1 MRALACLICLFLMT
15 SCDWLAPGDVKT
27 RKWVEL
33 EMQSINWEELDQ
45 YPLFD
50 NCDEMA
56 GKLEQKSCFERTL
69 LSQFTGTLSDFEF
82 VLDTTVQDTLYL
94 DFLVSHEGELLVLD
108 IEHNEKVADQI
119 PEFEG
124 VVVQCLKVM
133 PRPQPA
139 LKRGI
144 PVSAKFRIPMIIE
157 TEYQE

>member
-1 MRALACLICLFLMT
+1 MR
-15 SCDWLAPGDVKT
+15 
-27 RKWVEL
+27 
-33 EMQSINWEELDQ
+33 SINWEELDQ

-56 GKLEQKSCFERTL
+56 SKLEQKFCFENTL
-69 LSQFTGTLSDFEF
+69 LQQFTSTLSEFEF

-94 DFLVSHEGELLVLD
+94 DFLVTQEGELQVLD
-108 IEHNEKVADQI
+108 IEHHDKVADQI

-124 VVVQCLKVM
+124 VITQVLRTL

-144 PVSAKFRIPMIIE
+144 PVNAKFRIPMIVT
-157 TEYQE
+157 TEEE

>member
-1 MRALACLICLFLMT
+1 MMT
-15 SCDWLAPGDVKT
+15 SCEWFAPGDVKT
-27 RKWVEL
+27 RKLVEL

-56 GKLEQKSCFERTL
+56 GKQEQKLCFERTL
-69 LSQFTGTLSDFEF
+69 LDQFTRTLNDFEF

-94 DFLVSHEGELLVLD
+94 DFLITHEGELQVLD
-108 IEHNEKVADQI
+108 IEHHEKVAHQI

-124 VVVQCLKVM
+124 VIIQSLKAL

-157 TEYQE
+157 TEDQE

>member
-1 MRALACLICLFLMT
+1 MRALACFICLLLMT
-15 SCDWLAPGDVKT
+15 SCDWFAPGDVKT

-45 YPLFD
+45 YPLFE

-56 GKLEQKSCFERTL
+56 GKQEQKACFESTLLEQFTRTL
-69 LSQFTGTLSDFEF
+69 SEFEF

-94 DFLVSHEGELLVLD
+94 DFLVSHEGELQVLD

-124 VVVQCLKVM
+124 VVIQCLKVM

-157 TEYQE
+157 TED